1 MPFEDEVQVVDLAPW
16 SSNWASEFETLAAQL
31 RAALGGIALAIQHVG
46 STAVP
51 ELLAKDVIDV
61 QVLVHEIRNRGIEA
75 AFVRLGFRRRP
86 EPWNQVD
93 LIGGTEFAKTVYAP
107 PPGARPANV
116 HVRSEASGAARYA
129 LLFRDFL
136 RADPEARA
144 TWGEFKARA
153 ASVVGELAPY
163 GQIKGAALPL
173 LMRCAEQWAIE
184 TAWRPGHTTEP

>member
-31 RAALGGIALAIQHVG
+31 RAALGGIALAIQHIG

-61 QVLVHEIRNRGIEA
+61 QVLVHEIRNRGIET
-75 AFVRLGFRRRP
+75 AFVRSGFRRRP

-107 PPGARPANV
+107 PPGARPANFGAPLGIQGFRPRLCNSCPTSARRACG
-116 HVRSEASGAARYA
+116 HRHRVRGRIAPQ
-129 LLFRDFL
+129 L
-136 RADPEARA
+136 RPR
-144 TWGEFKARA
+144 RR
-153 ASVVGELAPY
+153 VAPAF
-163 GQIKGAALPL
+163 G
-173 LMRCAEQWAIE
+173 R
-184 TAWRPGHTTEP
+184 

>member
-31 RAALGGIALAIQHVG
+31 RAALGGIALAIQHIG

-61 QVLVHEIRNRGIEA
+61 QVLVHEIRNRGIET
-75 AFVRLGFRRRP
+75 AFVRSGFRRRP

-107 PPGARPANV
+107 PPGARPANFGAPLALGV
-116 HVRSEASGAARYA
+116 QPARVNRPLKISAEDLVVDLERTHAIRCNASQPDVSEVTR
-129 LLFRDFL
+129 
-136 RADPEARA
+136 
-144 TWGEFKARA
+144 
-153 ASVVGELAPY
+153 
-163 GQIKGAALPL
+163 
-173 LMRCAEQWAIE
+173 
-184 TAWRPGHTTEP
+184 